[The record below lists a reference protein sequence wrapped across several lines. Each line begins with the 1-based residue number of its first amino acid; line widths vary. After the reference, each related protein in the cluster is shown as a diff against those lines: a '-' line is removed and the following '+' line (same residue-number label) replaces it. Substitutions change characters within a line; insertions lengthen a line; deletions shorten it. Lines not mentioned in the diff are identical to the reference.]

1 VSYREF
7 TFQDVKQK
15 LGLHIEEDESLHDAV
30 EDVAPS
36 PALVAWLDENAPL
49 AMGINTEKARS
60 EMIIAPVLLEVR
72 RVFPKQLGFFSGR
85 EFNVDPARGLVGV
98 CDFLLSLSPERYVV
112 TAPVFAVTGAK
123 NEDMPAG
130 MPQCLAEMVAIQAFN
145 ERNGVVLPA
154 VHGLVTTGSIW
165 RFLRLVGRNA
175 WIDRQEYYL
184 HDLGRILG
192 VLCHVVR
199 EVRGPVPVPT

>member
-1 VSYREF
+1 MSYREF

>member
-1 VSYREF
+1 MSYREF
-7 TFQDVKQK
+7 TFQTVKQK
-15 LGLHIEEDESLHDAV
+15 LGLRIEEDESLYDAV

-72 RVFPKQLGFFSGR
+72 RLFPKQIGFFSGR
-85 EFNVDPARGLVGV
+85 EFNVNPARGLVGV

-112 TAPVFAVTGAK
+112 TAPAFAVTEAK

-130 MPQCLAEMVAIQAFN
+130 LPQCLAEMVAIQEFN
-145 ERNGVVLPA
+145 QQSGVVMPA
-154 VHGLVTTGSIW
+154 VHGVVTTGSNW
-165 RFLRLVGRNA
+165 RFLRLVGTKA

-192 VLCHVVR
+192 VLCQVVTESR
-199 EVRGPVPVPT
+199 AAYPLSA